1 MNFLK
6 VSGINRK
13 EGDDFELKDISF
25 AQHPFQRVAIA
36 GESGSGK
43 STLCKIIAGLI
54 QPDSGEVVFEGKRVK
69 GPLEKLIPGHQ
80 HIAYLS
86 QHYELRN
93 SYRVEEILD
102 YANTLSDEQ
111 AMALYKVCRIDHLLQ
126 RKSNQLSGGEKQRIA
141 MARLL
146 IMSPRLFLLDE
157 PFSNLDMIHKSILKA
172 AIRDIGEQLKI
183 SCLLVSHDP
192 QDVLSWADE
201 VLIMKDGRVIQKGGP
216 LQIYWQ
222 PINEYVAGIMG
233 SYSMV
238 STQTAAALGV
248 DTKGQSMLVR
258 PGSFK
263 IVTAE
268 AGGIPAKVMSIL
280 FLGSSYEIE
289 VLLMNQVVTVKSL
302 DGHYAEGDMVYV
314 ALSSEHMW
322 HAQ

>member
-6 VSGINRK
+6 ISGIYRK
-13 EGDDFELKDISF
+13 EGEDFELKDINF

-54 QPDSGEVVFEGKRVK
+54 QPDQGEVIFEGKRVK
-69 GPLEKLIPGHQ
+69 GPMEKLIPGHQ

-102 YANTLSDEQ
+102 YANTLTDEQ
-111 AMALYKVCRIDHLLQ
+111 AMALYKVCRIDHLLK
-126 RKSNQLSGGEKQRIA
+126 RRTNELSGGEKQRIA

-157 PFSNLDMIHKSILKA
+157 PFSNLDMIHKTILKA

-192 QDVLSWADE
+192 LDVLSWADE
-201 VLIMKDGRVIQKGGP
+201 VIIMKDGRIVQKGGP

-222 PINEYVAGIMG
+222 PANEYVAGIMG
-233 SYSMV
+233 VYSTV

-248 DTKGQSMLVR
+248 DTGGKSLFVR

-268 AGGIPAKVMSIL
+268 EGGIPAKVVGIT

-289 VLLMNQVVTVKSL
+289 VVLMNQVVVIKSL
-302 DGHYAEGDMVYV
+302 NGHFAEGDMVYI
-314 ALSSEHMW
+314 ALSAEHLW
-322 HAQ
+322 HA

>member
-6 VSGINRK
+6 VSGIYRK
-13 EGDDFELKDISF
+13 EGEDFELKDINF
-25 AQHPFQRVAIA
+25 VQYPFQRVAIS

-43 STLCKIIAGLI
+43 STLCKLIAGLI
-54 QPDSGEVVFEGKRVK
+54 QPDQGEVVFEGKRVK

-111 AMALYKVCRIDHLLQ
+111 AMALYKVCRIDHLLH
-126 RKSNQLSGGEKQRIA
+126 RKTNQLSGGEKQRIA

-157 PFSNLDMIHKSILKA
+157 PFSNLDMIHKNILKA

-183 SCLLVSHDP
+183 TCLLVSHDP

-201 VLIMKDGRVIQKGGP
+201 IIVMKDGRVVQKGVP
-216 LQIYWQ
+216 LQVYWQ
-222 PINEYVAGIMG
+222 PANEYVAGIMG
-233 SYSMV
+233 IYSMLNP
-238 STQTAAALGV
+238 QIAAALGV
-248 DTKGQSMLVR
+248 DTNGKAMFVR

-268 AGGIPAKVMSIL
+268 EGGIPAKVTGII

-289 VLLMNQVVTVKSL
+289 VLLMGQLVTIKSL
-302 DGHYAEGDMVYV
+302 SGHYAEGDMIYV
-314 ALSSEHMW
+314 ALSPEHLW
-322 HAQ
+322 HA